1 MDVDALGRVW
11 WAHPTEYVVE
21 ARLPGD
27 SAGWIR
33 LEGRPGWFL
42 PGPPGPGFPLDDPY
56 PSVIGALRVHD
67 GLVWVGT
74 MVADPN
80 WAEYGEPSL
89 SEPLDMTRLL
99 DTVIE
104 VIDPGTGE
112 MVARAVHDEVLAWT
126 GDKASLY
133 SVRED
138 GIVPR
143 AVLFSP
149 SLVGRECPTSG
160 G

>member
-1 MDVDALGRVW
+1 
-11 WAHPTEYVVE
+11 
-21 ARLPGD
+21 
-27 SAGWIR
+27 
-33 LEGRPGWFL
+33 
-42 PGPPGPGFPLDDPY
+42 
-56 PSVIGALRVHD
+56 
-67 GLVWVGT
+67 
-74 MVADPN
+74 
-80 WAEYGEPSL
+80 
-89 SEPLDMTRLL
+89 MTRLL